1 MKKLLVSV
9 IALFGAVSL
18 SAQDVTAIYNEAAAA
33 FGAKN
38 FTEAAAKFE
47 QVIDQGMDNESA
59 ASMVAT
65 AKSTLPKC
73 YFMLGGGALKTKN
86 YDEALKNFE
95 KSAELAELYGD
106 MNQMAKSN
114 GWVAKIYQI
123 QGGDAFN
130 NKDYATASEIFAK
143 GYAAESGTTFKQ
155 VNTMAEAFE
164 GADIVIPKSWAPF
177 AAMEKRTNLYAE
189 GDDAGIAALEKEL
202 LAQNATHQDWCSTT
216 ELMEKTA
223 NGQDTIFMHPLPAD
237 ISGVSCEHGEV
248 NADVFDMHRVGMYKE
263 ASYKPYAIAAMM
275 FLQKVADPAATL
287 KALDERNTARWF
299 QA

>member
-123 QGGDAFN
+123 QG
-130 NKDYATASEIFAK
+130 
-143 GYAAESGTTFKQ
+143 
-155 VNTMAEAFE
+155 
-164 GADIVIPKSWAPF
+164 
-177 AAMEKRTNLYAE
+177 
-189 GDDAGIAALEKEL
+189 
-202 LAQNATHQDWCSTT
+202 
-216 ELMEKTA
+216 
-223 NGQDTIFMHPLPAD
+223 
-237 ISGVSCEHGEV
+237 
-248 NADVFDMHRVGMYKE
+248 
-263 ASYKPYAIAAMM
+263 
-275 FLQKVADPAATL
+275 ATL
-287 KALDERNTARWF
+287 STIRTMPPRRRSSPRAMPPTPTTRAWRSTWR
-299 QA
+299 

>member
-130 NKDYATASEIFAK
+130 NKD
-143 GYAAESGTTFKQ
+143 
-155 VNTMAEAFE
+155 
-164 GADIVIPKSWAPF
+164 
-177 AAMEKRTNLYAE
+177 
-189 GDDAGIAALEKEL
+189 
-202 LAQNATHQDWCSTT
+202 
-216 ELMEKTA
+216 
-223 NGQDTIFMHPLPAD
+223 
-237 ISGVSCEHGEV
+237 
-248 NADVFDMHRVGMYKE
+248 
-263 ASYKPYAIAAMM
+263 
-275 FLQKVADPAATL
+275 
-287 KALDERNTARWF
+287 
-299 QA
+299 